1 MERVVQKLAGAAAL
15 ALIATGCS
23 CVADFRSFEI
33 EGDGGAPVDAEADG
47 GGGLAYDAIVAGDE
61 HFCVLSAGEV
71 ACWGDNRRAQV
82 SPSEALFFDAPVP
95 VSLGGPAIA
104 LAADGD
110 RSCAVLSDRRVWCWG
125 AGVGVVVGGDIL
137 PTPTDI
143 GLFDVRALTI
153 GGAHVCALHTDGSV
167 SCRGDNGE
175 GQLGRGDREGSDAP
189 VTVAGLEASQIAAG
203 GSHSCALLTDRT
215 VRCWGD
221 NVRFAAGGES
231 QGDFLEPGPRLAPS
245 EGTPLDDVTAI
256 RCGEGACCAASSTVS
271 SRGVY
276 CWGDNEWSVLGP
288 SVPRSEGS
296 SRNDSGRPL
305 LALAGE
311 TEALDLHDAVCAVQG
326 GEVFCWGSTTFG
338 QLGDGVRLDLGVRAE
353 PAAVSGLPP
362 VQDVAVGLSRA
373 CAVAGDAIW
382 CWGTVR
388 RLGDAGT
395 FEEVRFDAEPARLP
409 R

>member
-71 ACWGDNRRAQV
+71 A
-82 SPSEALFFDAPVP
+82 
-95 VSLGGPAIA
+95 
-104 LAADGD
+104 
-110 RSCAVLSDRRVWCWG
+110 
-125 AGVGVVVGGDIL
+125 
-137 PTPTDI
+137 
-143 GLFDVRALTI
+143 
-153 GGAHVCALHTDGSV
+153 
-167 SCRGDNGE
+167 
-175 GQLGRGDREGSDAP
+175 
-189 VTVAGLEASQIAAG
+189 
-203 GSHSCALLTDRT
+203 
-215 VRCWGD
+215 
-221 NVRFAAGGES
+221 
-231 QGDFLEPGPRLAPS
+231 
-245 EGTPLDDVTAI
+245 
-256 RCGEGACCAASSTVS
+256 
-271 SRGVY
+271 

-373 CAVAGDAIW
+373 CAVAGDGIW